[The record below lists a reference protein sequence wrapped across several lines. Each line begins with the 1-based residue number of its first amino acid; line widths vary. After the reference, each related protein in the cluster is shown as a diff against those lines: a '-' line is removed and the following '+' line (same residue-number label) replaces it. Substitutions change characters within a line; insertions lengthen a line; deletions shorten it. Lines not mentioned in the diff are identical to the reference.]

1 MAGERMLAE
10 MAEQPRVL
18 AAIAARRP
26 ELVAAVRA
34 VLPRDLAGVVLIARG
49 SSDNAAIFGRYAFEL
64 ASGRPVALAAPSLHT
79 LYGARSDYRG
89 YLAIAVS
96 QSGRTPEIVTLLEA
110 AARAGAATIALTNDA
125 TSPLAAAAGL
135 TIDLAA
141 GTEVA
146 VPATKT
152 FTAQVATFAV
162 IAEALGAVPW
172 GDADW
177 AALPGAVGAVL
188 ADATA
193 ADRVAGGIG
202 DARGLITVGRGFLFP
217 IALEAALKL
226 KETAFLLAEGYSA
239 ADLLHGPVAVVQ
251 HGFPVLAFVGEGPT
265 KASMTDLVTEL
276 RGRGGRVAVVGPADA
291 DLPLPSGIAEALA
304 TIPAAVRAQQ
314 VARALTL
321 LRGLDPDAPAGLTK
335 ITLTH

>member
-10 MAEQPRVL
+10 MSEQPRVL
-18 AAIAARRP
+18 AAIAARRA

-34 VLPRDLAGVVLIARG
+34 VVPRDLSGILLIARG

-64 ASGRPVALAAPSLHT
+64 ACGRPVALAAPSLHT
-79 LYGARSDYRG
+79 VYGARSDYRG

-125 TSPLAAAAGL
+125 ASPLASAAGL
-135 TIDLAA
+135 AIDLGA
-141 GTEVA
+141 GAEVA

-152 FTAQVATFAV
+152 FTAQVATLAV
-162 IAEALGAVPW
+162 IAEALGEVPW

-177 AALPGAVGAVL
+177 AALPGAVSRVL
-188 ADATA
+188 DDTA
-193 ADRVAGGIG
+193 SADRVAASIG
-202 DARGLITVGRGFLFP
+202 DARGLITVGRGFLFA

-251 HGFPVLAFVGEGPT
+251 HGFPVLAFAGEGPT
-265 KASMTDLVTEL
+265 KTSMVDLVTEL
-276 RGRGGRVAVVGPADA
+276 RGRGGRVAVVGPADG
-291 DLPLPSGIAEALA
+291 DLPVPTDLAEALA
-304 TIPAAVRAQQ
+304 TIPAAVRAPQ

>member
-1 MAGERMLAE
+1 MLAE
-10 MAEQPRVL
+10 MSEQPRVL
-18 AAIAARRP
+18 ADIAARRA

-34 VLPRDLAGVVLIARG
+34 VIPRDLAGVVLIARG

-64 ASGRPVALAAPSLHT
+64 ASGRPVSLAAPSLHT
-79 LYGARSDYRG
+79 VYGARSDYRG

-110 AARAGAATIALTNDA
+110 AARAGAATIALTNDV

-135 TIDLAA
+135 AIDLGA
-141 GTEVA
+141 GAEVA

-162 IAEALGAVPW
+162 IAEALGSVPW
-172 GDADW
+172 ADADW
-177 AALPGAVGAVL
+177 AALPGAVERVL
-188 ADATA
+188 ADAVA
-193 ADRVAGGIG
+193 AERVAAGIG

-291 DLPLPSGIAEALA
+291 DLPVPSGLAEALA
-304 TIPAAVRAQQ
+304 TIPAAIRAQQ

>member
-10 MAEQPRVL
+10 MSEQPRVL
-18 AAIAARRP
+18 ASIADRRAD
-26 ELVAAVRA
+26 LAAAVRA
-34 VLPRDLAGVVLIARG
+34 IVPRDLAGIVLIARG

-64 ASGRPVALAAPSLHT
+64 ACGRPVALAAPSLHT

-110 AARAGAATIALTNDA
+110 ASRAGAATIALTNDA
-125 TSPLAAAAGL
+125 ASPLAASAGL
-135 TIDLAA
+135 AIDLGA
-141 GTEVA
+141 GAEIA

-172 GDADW
+172 GDGDW
-177 AALPGAVGAVL
+177 AALPGAVSTVL
-188 ADATA
+188 ADTSAP
-193 ADRVAGGIG
+193 DRVAAAIR

-239 ADLLHGPVAVVQ
+239 ADLLHGPVAVVH
-251 HGFPVLAFVGEGPT
+251 HGFPVLAFAGEGPT
-265 KASMTDLVTEL
+265 RASMVELVAEL
-276 RGRGGRVAVVGPADA
+276 RARGGEVAVVGPGDA
-291 DLPLPSGIAEALA
+291 DLPVPTGIAEALA

-321 LRGLDPDAPAGLTK
+321 LRGLDPDAPVGLTK

>member
-10 MAEQPRVL
+10 MSEQPRVL
-18 AAIAARRP
+18 AAIAARRA

-34 VLPRDLAGVVLIARG
+34 VVPRDLSGILLIARG

-64 ASGRPVALAAPSLHT
+64 ACGRPVALAAPSLHT
-79 LYGARSDYRG
+79 VYGARSDYRG

-125 TSPLAAAAGL
+125 ASPLASAAGL
-135 TIDLAA
+135 AIDLGA
-141 GTEVA
+141 GAEVA

-152 FTAQVATFAV
+152 FTAQVATLAV
-162 IAEALGAVPW
+162 IAEALGEVPW

-177 AALPGAVGAVL
+177 AALPGAVSRVL
-188 ADATA
+188 DDTA
-193 ADRVAGGIG
+193 SADRVAASIG

-251 HGFPVLAFVGEGPT
+251 HGFPVLAFAGEGPT
-265 KASMTDLVTEL
+265 KTSMVDLVTEL
-276 RGRGGRVAVVGPADA
+276 RGRGGRVAVVGPADG
-291 DLPLPSGIAEALA
+291 DLPVPTDLAEALA